1 MTLKVD
7 VILDHYGYYFQKTG
21 LTLKDTNSEFSTAR
35 KLEETHGFK
44 IKRKI
49 GTPIHVKKSLNMIT
63 RVNSRRVGSST
74 PERFWKKLL
83 PSYLLLLYLYNIGIN
98 FY

>member
-35 KLEETHGFK
+35 KFEETQEKNWHSN
-44 IKRKI
+44 
-49 GTPIHVKKSLNMIT
+49 TCEEKS
-63 RVNSRRVGSST
+63 
-74 PERFWKKLL
+74 
-83 PSYLLLLYLYNIGIN
+83 
-98 FY
+98 